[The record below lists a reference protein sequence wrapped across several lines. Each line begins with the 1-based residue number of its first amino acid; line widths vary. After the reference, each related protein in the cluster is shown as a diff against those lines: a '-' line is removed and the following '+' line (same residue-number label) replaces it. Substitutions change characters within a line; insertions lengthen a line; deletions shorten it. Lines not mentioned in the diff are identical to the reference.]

1 MTRITGYLVAAVALV
16 LVASVCLASSRL
28 DRQIARAQQDLST
41 LQADDPEVAFAAL
54 ERYVAFGSPLPWIGA
69 ATLNDVRWR
78 KAASQY
84 WQGQYD
90 EVIPQQ
96 GDPIAAIPPDNIE
109 LQLTVANAVFRRG
122 QAAAVDKPSV
132 LRALDA
138 GINAY
143 LEVLKNTDRH
153 AGAAYNYEYLVK
165 LRDEIDSDRRPPILS
180 DTGDQGPTGKQGGPK
195 QDPESRE
202 FQILVPLDSD
212 EMDLGIEPGQGGTI
226 ERQG

>member
-1 MTRITGYLVAAVALV
+1 MTRITGYLVGAVALV
-16 LVASVCLASSRL
+16 LVAGVCLASSRL

-41 LQADDPEVAFAAL
+41 LQEDDPEVAFAAL
-54 ERYVAFGSPLPWIGA
+54 ERYVAFASPLPWIGA
-69 ATLNDVRWR
+69 ATLNDVQWR

-96 GDPIAAIPPDNIE
+96 GDPIAAIPPGNIE

-122 QAAAVDKPSV
+122 QAAAVDKPGV

-212 EMDLGIEPGQGGTI
+212 EMDIGIEPGQGGTI